1 MERRYSMNILICDDD
16 ERDILKLRKMIEE
29 YGRQSSMEVNI
40 SEFVSGKDMLK
51 AISSTKID
59 KDAIFLD
66 INMNDMDGLSVAKQ
80 IREKDEEVP
89 IILVT
94 AYMNY
99 ALDGY
104 KVRASRF
111 LIKDDLDKTLTECMD
126 SICHERKKSSK
137 ILFSCVGGDVY
148 LKLSDIRLIETSG
161 HKNTIWLEKESYQIY
176 KKMDDL
182 AMQLKGYGFLRIHK
196 SFLVNM
202 EYIRQI
208 SNYILTMEDGRQLP
222 IPKAKYKQVRQEYTL
237 FVGEFF

>member
-1 MERRYSMNILICDDD
+1 M
-16 ERDILKLRKMIEE
+16 K
-29 YGRQSSMEVNI
+29 SMEDKVPWKLVLVNL
-40 SEFVSGKDMLK
+40 FRG
-51 AISSTKID
+51 
-59 KDAIFLD
+59 
-66 INMNDMDGLSVAKQ
+66 
-80 IREKDEEVP
+80 
-89 IILVT
+89 
-94 AYMNY
+94 
-99 ALDGY
+99 
-104 KVRASRF
+104 
-111 LIKDDLDKTLTECMD
+111 
-126 SICHERKKSSK
+126 RKKSSK

-237 FVGEFF
+237 ECVKVFL